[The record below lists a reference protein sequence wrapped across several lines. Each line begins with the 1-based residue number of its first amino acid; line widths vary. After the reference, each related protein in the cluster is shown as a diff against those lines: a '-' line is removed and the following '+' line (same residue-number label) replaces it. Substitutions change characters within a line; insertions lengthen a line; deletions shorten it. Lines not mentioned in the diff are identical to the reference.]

1 MIDST
6 TSQHPATAVANVR
19 QRQRIIPLAERAA
32 HTPAEFAGLFGRSET
47 WGYRQLYSGRVKA
60 IRVSGR
66 LLIPRS
72 EVDRLLA
79 EAAVYTG
86 VPAQAPQQ
94 RGNRSAR
101 NITPGSPADEVGV
114 TVNKHVQAPAS
125 GSRSAARTRK

>member
-1 MIDST
+1 MLGDDRFHIL
-6 TSQHPATAVANVR
+6 ATFSDKRRKHR
-19 QRQRIIPLAERAA
+19 QRQRVIPLAERAA

-60 IRVSGR
+60 IQVSGR

-86 VPAQAPQQ
+86 VPERAPHRVVNQLPPVASLVGIRCRWRD
-94 RGNRSAR
+94 RGLSGL
-101 NITPGSPADEVGV
+101 TPTTGI
-114 TVNKHVQAPAS
+114 
-125 GSRSAARTRK
+125 

>member
-6 TSQHPATAVANVR
+6 SSQHPATNAAKVR
-19 QRQRIIPLAERAA
+19 QRRRVIPLAERAA

-86 VPAQAPQQ
+86 VPERAPH
-94 RGNRSAR
+94 R
-101 NITPGSPADEVGV
+101 VV
-114 TVNKHVQAPAS
+114 KPAS
-125 GSRSAARTRK
+125 SRGKAGQNPLPVA

>member
-1 MIDST
+1 MPTSASTHQPASIDAKP
-6 TSQHPATAVANVR
+6 QFPVHERVA
-19 QRQRIIPLAERAA
+19 LS
-32 HTPAEFAGLFGRSET
+32 PAEFAGLFGRSET

-60 IRVSGR
+60 IQVSGR

-86 VPAQAPQQ
+86 VPAQAPQR

-101 NITPGSPADEVGV
+101 DIHPGSSADEVGA
-114 TVNKHVQAPAS
+114 TVNKRVQAPAP
-125 GSRSAARTRK
+125 GSRTTVCSRK